1 MNSAPSGSPS
11 VKSWSTPP
19 SCEISGLPTGNP
31 HKRGVDA
38 GDRIE
43 VPRCAQ
49 AQAAEMAAGSR
60 KATDGEPLARGP
72 LQGDLDGLGAR
83 EHPGHLCFALPGP
96 AGGPSMVQAIRSG
109 RRACAEGSASCWPER
124 GDRAEGMAEGRH
136 AGGPAAHEV
145 RPRTPA
151 VEPSRAVAAP
161 WGAVRL
167 EGQPHVPKPP

>member
-31 HKRGVDA
+31 QERGVDA

-60 KATDGEPLARGP
+60 KPTDAEPLARGP
-72 LQGDLDGLGAR
+72 LEGDPAGLGA
-83 EHPGHLCFALPGP
+83 GQHLGLRLAFAGP
-96 AGGPSMVQAIRSG
+96 AGGPPMVQAIRSG
-109 RRACAEGSASCWPER
+109 RRACAEGSASCWPLR
-124 GDRAEGMAEGRH
+124 GDRAEGVAEGGH
-136 AGGPAAHEV
+136 GGGPAAHEV
-145 RPRTPA
+145 RTRAPA
-151 VEPSRAVAAP
+151 
-161 WGAVRL
+161 
-167 EGQPHVPKPP
+167 